1 MIYVESFAKKNS
13 KPISISRAD
22 IKTPKTKIE
31 ADKKPLTVQTKNCP
45 RRYRTPIAICS

>member
-1 MIYVESFAKKNS
+1 MWTVLPRRTQ

-31 ADKKPLTVQTKNCP
+31 AERKPLTVQTKTVQEDIGLLQQ
-45 RRYRTPIAICS
+45 YAA